1 LNVATVLAQAVFANR
16 RTTMNSNTDS
26 LLLINK
32 HLELLVSAE
41 VQRQL
46 VDYKTDNVI
55 DQDTTLTSAQKS
67 EVDTMIRDIINNELT
82 ISADHI

>member
-1 LNVATVLAQAVFANR
+1 
-16 RTTMNSNTDS
+16 MNSNTDV

-32 HLELLVSAE
+32 HLELMVSAE

-46 VDYKTDNVI
+46 VDYKAQIEI
-55 DQDTTLTSAQKS
+55 DQDATLTTEQER

-82 ISADHI
+82 MSADTV

>member
-1 LNVATVLAQAVFANR
+1 
-16 RTTMNSNTDS
+16 MNSNTDS
-26 LLLINK
+26 LLLINR

-67 EVDTMIRDIINNELT
+67 EVDTMIRDIINNELS